1 MRSTGTL
8 VTAYSS
14 GKLLELL
21 DKRIIFKITS
31 IFPLI
36 LAIIALFVKEKKHD
50 KNEPEK
56 EKIKTLESMKVF
68 SKFVTQP
75 VIYRYIQ
82 TLI

>member
-68 SKFVTQP
+68 SKFVT
-75 VIYRYIQ
+75 
-82 TLI
+82 